1 MRYLTLSDIIKTM
14 RKLLK
19 DCLYILFVVTILF
32 FISDQPSFSR
42 TIKFAQISDIHYST
56 VRNDNGYK
64 LLSQTKPLLED
75 AVKQVN
81 NEKNVDFVMLT
92 GDIIDRPNKDSLD
105 GAVQVLN
112 TLNYPW
118 YFVIGNHDTTTD
130 GYLTKK
136 NILKELKDKNPNNTF
151 NNTYYSFKKN
161 GYRIIV
167 MDGAK
172 NKGISS
178 NGIIPEEQLNWL
190 DTLLSKSKRDVVL
203 IFIHFPLLPPFDS
216 HHHEILN
223 ANEFKAVLDKY
234 KMPIAIFSGHYHMT
248 KIRKRGNILHVS
260 TPALAGYP
268 NSFRIVEVKEKH
280 NKVEFNFKFMETNL
294 KDLQAKTRLLTLG
307 GARYYGKPED
317 RNTTITLEKN

>member
-1 MRYLTLSDIIKTM
+1 MK
-14 RKLLK
+14 KLLK

-32 FISDQPSFSR
+32 FISDQPSFS
-42 TIKFAQISDIHYST
+42 TTLKFAQISDIHYST

-64 LLSQTKPLLED
+64 LLSKTKPLLED

-81 NEKNVDFVMLT
+81 NEKNIDFVMLT

-136 NILKELKDKNPNNTF
+136 NILKELEEKNPNNTF
-151 NNTYYSFKKN
+151 DNTYYSFKKN

-178 NGIIPEEQLNWL
+178 NGIIPKEQLSWL
-190 DTLLSKSKRDVVL
+190 DDLLSKSKKDVVL

-216 HHHEILN
+216 PNHEILN
-223 ANEFKAVLDKY
+223 AEEFKDILDKY

-260 TPALAGYP
+260 TPSLAGYP
-268 NSFRIVEVKEKH
+268 NSFRIVEVNNKR
-280 NKVEFNFKFMETNL
+280 NKVIFNFKFMETNL
-294 KDLQAKTRLLTLG
+294 KDFQAKTRILTLG
-307 GARYYGKPED
+307 GARYYGKEED
-317 RNTTITLEKN
+317 RNTTITIDKK